1 MAMGYSNFNDVV
13 IPNTYQ
19 TCQKEYYFPAV
30 TTEAKRS
37 HKIVQVNSRW
47 EQMTGYKSEE
57 VVGKASCS
65 ILQGADSSRKEIEQL
80 MSPVLYKRPSCAML
94 TNYTKSGRKFRQ
106 YITIYPLS
114 TDSNITHYLGLTTFV
129 QWLDDAEEEAED
141 IQAVSE
147 ATTSSDDKATCN
159 AKKDKESQSS
169 LISSSGSEGTQMPK
183 AICPPML
190 SSHQVGA
197 AKSDD
202 P

>member
-1 MAMGYSNFNDVV
+1 MGYSNFNDVV

-30 TTEAKRS
+30 TTEAKRT
-37 HKIVQVNSRW
+37 HTIVQVNSRW

-129 QWLDDAEEEAED
+129 QWLDDAGEEAEKV
-141 IQAVSE
+141 QSG
-147 ATTSSDDKATCN
+147 DDMVTCN
-159 AKKDKESQSS
+159 AKKDKESHT
-169 LISSSGSEGTQMPK
+169 ISSSGSEGTRMPT
-183 AICPPML
+183 AIL
-190 SSHQVGA
+190 GA

-202 P
+202 SQCLDRGIE